1 MILRE
6 LKKYTTYDAKIDR
19 RLERVEV
26 ESMSSS
32 TSDEV
37 FQYTGRDTIPKD
49 VTIINCDC
57 NVIYIDAEAFYE
69 CTKLKEVVLNN
80 GLQIIGR
87 GAFKWC
93 KSLESITL
101 PSTVTHIGPS
111 AFWGCENLREVVLN
125 EGLKKIMMHAYYECR
140 SLQRITLPSTV
151 TDIGVEAFSNCD
163 DLKEVV
169 LNDGLKDIGEFAF
182 SGSKSLQRITIPSSV
197 TNIDDAV
204 FAGCKKLEEVVLN
217 EGLMTLGKALFGDC
231 DSLRSITLPS
241 TVIDIGARAFSGCTN
256 LRAVVLNEGLVK
268 IRNNAFDEC
277 NSLESITIP
286 SSVIQIGTEA
296 FNSCA
301 NLREVECSGVLPK
314 LGKERFFG
322 VATAFDVFS
331 ALERITFPNLSTRL
345 DNIIQAGQVD
355 IQEKVQQC
363 INRSEMIEWR
373 RGHTIY
379 IPVEV
384 MRSRDEWD
392 TTSKQ
397 SLDQIIS
404 WIKYYEM
411 KEATTLFELALWK
424 AKIDQVDETTPF
436 DRDACRV
443 DVPGPVKDSILQCLN
458 L

>member
-1 MILRE
+1 
-6 LKKYTTYDAKIDR
+6 
-19 RLERVEV
+19 
-26 ESMSSS
+26 MSSS

-37 FQYTGRDTIPKD
+37 FQYTGSETVPKD
-49 VTIINCDC
+49 VTIVHFHCSVVD
-57 NVIYIDAEAFYE
+57 VEAQTFRD
-69 CTKLKEVVLNN
+69 CTKLKEVELNN
-80 GLQIIGR
+80 GLRTIGR
-87 GAFKWC
+87 CVFLGGAFAYC
-93 KSLESITL
+93 SSLERITI
-101 PSTVTHIGPS
+101 PSSVIDIGWE
-111 AFWGCENLREVVLN
+111 AFNSCSNLREVVLN
-125 EGLKKIMMHAYYECR
+125 EGLQKIGDKSFALCR
-140 SLQRITLPSTV
+140 SLESI
-151 TDIGVEAFSNCD
+151 
-163 DLKEVV
+163 
-169 LNDGLKDIGEFAF
+169 
-182 SGSKSLQRITIPSSV
+182 SLPSSV
-197 TNIDDAV
+197 I
-204 FAGCKKLEEVVLN
+204 E
-217 EGLMTLGKALFGDC
+217 
-231 DSLRSITLPS
+231 
-241 TVIDIGARAFSGCTN
+241 IGARAFGGCTN

-286 SSVIQIGTEA
+286 SSVIQIGVDA
-296 FNSCA
+296 FSECS

-373 RGHTIY
+373 RGHTIC

-397 SLDQIIS
+397 SLDQIDSLIN
-404 WIKYYEM
+404 YYEM
-411 KEATTLFELALWK
+411 KEATTIFELALWK
-424 AKIDQVDETTPF
+424 AKIDQGEDDVFRT
-436 DRDACRV
+436 RDLSRV
-443 DVPGPVKDSILQCLN
+443 EVPGPVKDTITQYLN